1 MSPLNRREV
10 LAKSLLAGGALCA
23 ADEAFALKDSKQN
36 AIMLENL
43 KPGTLDWQLSYTR
56 TDTKDKLRCPII
68 EGFASRTSVSAGET
82 IAFFVIFFECLYC
95 KTKDKF

>member
-23 ADEAFALKDSKQN
+23 ADEAFAFKDSKQN

-68 EGFASRTSVSAGET
+68 EVLHLEPVFLLVKLLLFCQCFNSS
-82 IAFFVIFFECLYC
+82 
-95 KTKDKF
+95 

>member
-82 IAFFVIFFECLYC
+82 IAFLSSLSLV
-95 KTKDKF
+95 